1 MLRPLYGRPMIDW
14 VIDAARRA
22 EVAGAL
28 NAVAVA
34 TSVDASDDAL
44 ASHVAALGVSVHRG
58 PLDNVARRMLE
69 AASALNADAFRRCR
83 IYVLGV
89 LAV

>member
-1 MLRPLYGRPMIDW
+1 MIDW
-14 VIDAARRA
+14 VIDVARRA

-44 ASHVAALGVSVHRG
+44 ASHVAALGTLHQ
-58 PLDNVARRMLE
+58 PWCHMVARKT
-69 AASALNADAFRRCR
+69 A
-83 IYVLGV
+83 
-89 LAV
+89 